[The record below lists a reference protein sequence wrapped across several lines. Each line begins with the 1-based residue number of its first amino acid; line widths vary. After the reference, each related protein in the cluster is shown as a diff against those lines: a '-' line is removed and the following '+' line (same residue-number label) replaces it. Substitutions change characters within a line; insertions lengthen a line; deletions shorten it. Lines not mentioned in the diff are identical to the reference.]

1 MKNLFNIS
9 QEEQNRIL
17 YLHETATKKLYLS
30 EQWALNQLFKK
41 SGGDKYYIVD
51 VNGKVVRML
60 DYNNESDTNLPEYG
74 SQPPSSTGTK
84 PPVKSTPEK
93 MTNPVPK
100 SNTNADIKSVI
111 RVAPT
116 TVEQITQG
124 KGFLRRGDKGDLVKQ
139 LQQLLKNHPNKYFTD
154 EPNGIFGPKTNDGVI
169 KFQSE
174 VMKMTNPDGKVGKIT
189 WSYLNNSEPITKKD
203 ISEPMTK
210 KEISLPVNDKEYQ
223 LKQPSETPQVSQNTN
238 TVTNTKV
245 DVTPQVVDS
254 KLMEPF

>member
-9 QEEQNRIL
+9 QEEQSRIL

-30 EQWALNQLFKK
+30 EQAQPTGWEKYACVPKLAKLKK
-41 SGGDKYYIVD
+41 GSYDANSNTYIINNVIYYN
-51 VNGKVVRML
+51 NGKKA
-60 DYNNESDTNLPEYG
+60 
-74 SQPPSSTGTK
+74 SQGISGYTCNDL
-84 PPVKSTPEK
+84 EF
-93 MTNPVPK
+93 
-100 SNTNADIKSVI
+100 KSVI
-111 RVAPT
+111 RVSPT

-174 VMKMTNPDGKVGKIT
+174 VMKMTKPDGKVGKTT

-210 KEISLPVNDKEYQ
+210 KDISLPVNDKEYQ
-223 LKQPSETPQVSQNTN
+223 LKQPSETPQVAQNTN
-238 TVTNTKV
+238 TVTNTKA

-254 KLMEPF
+254 KSMKPF

>member
-30 EQWALNQLFKK
+30 EQAQPTGWEKFACVPKLAKLKRGSYDAN
-41 SGGDKYYIVD
+41 SNAYTINNVIYYN
-51 VNGKVVRML
+51 NGKKA
-60 DYNNESDTNLPEYG
+60 
-74 SQPPSSTGTK
+74 SQGT
-84 PPVKSTPEK
+84 SGYTCNDLEF
-93 MTNPVPK
+93 
-100 SNTNADIKSVI
+100 KSVI

-254 KLMEPF
+254 KSMEPF